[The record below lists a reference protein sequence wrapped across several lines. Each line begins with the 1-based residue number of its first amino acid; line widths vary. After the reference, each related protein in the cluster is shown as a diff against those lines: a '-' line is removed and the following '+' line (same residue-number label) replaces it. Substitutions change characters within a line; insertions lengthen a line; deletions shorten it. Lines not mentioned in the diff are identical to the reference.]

1 MAEAI
6 VGGILDTHSLEPQS
20 ICISDPDPKRRQFFE
35 TAKGVRTAESNLEA
49 VQDAKLVVFCNKP
62 QHCERIFNECK
73 GKLHSDSV
81 VLSICAGVTTVAFQ
95 RGLNHERIIRAMPN
109 TPAMVHGAM
118 SVWYPTPEVTKAQ
131 QEGVALFLQ
140 TFGEQEKLTDEE
152 YLDMATALSGTGPA
166 YFFLLIETLVD
177 AGVHMGFPRNTAEK
191 LVRQTAL
198 GSSMYA
204 SKFHHIHP
212 TQLRNDITSPGGT
225 TAAALYAA
233 ERGNFRNVVT
243 DAVWAA
249 YERSKILGEASNSIV
264 TSGHTH
270 NNKPK

>member
-1 MAEAI
+1 MHVPHVHME
-6 VGGILDTHSLEPQS
+6 VGMGTSVGVGVG
-20 ICISDPDPKRRQFFE
+20 
-35 TAKGVRTAESNLEA
+35 AGVRGRGVPAHSP
-49 VQDAKLVVFCNKP
+49 VQCV
-62 QHCERIFNECK
+62 Q
-73 GKLHSDSV
+73 
-81 VLSICAGVTTVAFQ
+81 
-95 RGLNHERIIRAMPN
+95 
-109 TPAMVHGAM
+109 
-118 SVWYPTPEVTKAQ
+118 
-131 QEGVALFLQ
+131 GVALFLQ